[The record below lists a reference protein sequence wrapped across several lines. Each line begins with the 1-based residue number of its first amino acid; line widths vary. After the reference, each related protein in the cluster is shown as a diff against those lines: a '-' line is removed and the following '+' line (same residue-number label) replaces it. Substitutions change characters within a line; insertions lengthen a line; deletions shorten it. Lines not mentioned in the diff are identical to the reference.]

1 VTPRGGSREERR
13 LNPSAVAEWQ
23 KVVRDSVILVL
34 ATFIIVF
41 EVAFKSSPNAY
52 ALGTA
57 LTLLGVP
64 PALRLDS
71 ARRSKRTNGGGTA
84 ATQPATPSDEHDDD
98 PFSGPG
104 GYYRSR

>member
-1 VTPRGGSREERR
+1 MTPRGGSPEERR
-13 LNPSAVAEWQ
+13 LTPSAVAEWQ
-23 KVVRDSVILVL
+23 KIIRDTVILIL
-34 ATFIIVF
+34 ATFIIVY

-71 ARRSKRTNGGGTA
+71 ARRSKRTNGDGTEVTQSATRPGGG
-84 ATQPATPSDEHDDD
+84 D
-98 PFSGPG
+98 PFDGPG
-104 GYYRSR
+104 GYYRSS